1 MQIIEN
7 CGHKLI
13 EITIIIIIIIYKDF
27 YMYNSL
33 MHVSNTDLNKINSRK
48 MKFR

>member
-13 EITIIIIIIIYKDF
+13 EITIIFIIIYKDF